1 MTFADGNMLFEQIKS
16 LLQSELQQRLPPLA
30 VSPTPTPHTEVVMK
44 PKPMLSLKELQALP
58 KYSGNNQDLK
68 IWDSQLRDMLKLA
81 GHVPVAAMATIVLS
95 GEAQT
100 WWQQLKT
107 SEEREGRSV
116 NDLPW
121 TELIEKL
128 RARFVL
134 VTSKENARQL
144 YRKLINE
151 NGEKGVKPA
160 DLVKF
165 QQRFLQLLNI
175 IEDVS
180 DAQAKADFIY
190 CMPKYLKGHLST
202 LEPTMT
208 VTQVVESCLRYNSQ
222 TATPG
227 VVPLPGER
235 KEDKRDMMQIDALVR
250 ERSKPK
256 PYPGVSDEEHQRRL
270 EKQLCL
276 CCGKDD
282 HWASGCPDKPA
293 VEQSGNAR
301 GRGRGRGGRGRGR
314 GRW

>member
-1 MTFADGNMLFEQIKS
+1 MSGSERGVPEPPAGSSNPQQVMTFADGNMLFEQIKS

-30 VSPTPTPHTEVVMK
+30 VSPTPAPHTEVVMK

-151 NGEKGVKPA
+151 KDRK
-160 DLVKF
+160 
-165 QQRFLQLLNI
+165 
-175 IEDVS
+175 S
-180 DAQAKADFIY
+180 
-190 CMPKYLKGHLST
+190 
-202 LEPTMT
+202 
-208 VTQVVESCLRYNSQ
+208 VV
-222 TATPG
+222 
-227 VVPLPGER
+227 
-235 KEDKRDMMQIDALVR
+235 
-250 ERSKPK
+250 
-256 PYPGVSDEEHQRRL
+256 
-270 EKQLCL
+270 
-276 CCGKDD
+276 
-282 HWASGCPDKPA
+282 
-293 VEQSGNAR
+293 
-301 GRGRGRGGRGRGR
+301 
-314 GRW
+314 